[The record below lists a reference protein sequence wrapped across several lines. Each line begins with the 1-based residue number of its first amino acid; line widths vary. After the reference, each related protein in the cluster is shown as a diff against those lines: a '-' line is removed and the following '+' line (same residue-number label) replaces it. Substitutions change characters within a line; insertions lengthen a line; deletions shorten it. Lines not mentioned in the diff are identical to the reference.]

1 MIKKITFL
9 WVVLC
14 LFACNKRAVMLPQVS
29 GSNLQKEITD
39 YSTIYIF
46 FDEHTGLAQLN
57 KNNLITSTHWVFN
70 IDKRLS
76 LFEVGKEIVA
86 LQEKK
91 NSPSLHKNPDSR
103 NFFSVA
109 DMTEKKLKLLEFTK
123 TQFSL
128 HSKEN
133 QKPENALNTEAL
145 KNLSENIENKQNN
158 PIETISVQGNVSFQD
173 FIVFLQSIQEKGIFL
188 REININ

>member
-1 MIKKITFL
+1 MKKNT
-9 WVVLC
+9 
-14 LFACNKRAVMLPQVS
+14 LFFISLSIICFFSACNKRAVMLPQVS

-46 FDEHTGLAQLN
+46 FDENTGLAELN

-70 IDKRLS
+70 VDKRLS
-76 LFEVGKEIVA
+76 LFEVGKHIVA

-91 NSPSLHKNPDSR
+91 NTPSLHKNPDSR

-109 DMTEKKLKLLEFTK
+109 DMTEQKLKLLEFTK

-128 HSKEN
+128 FSKEN
-133 QKPENALNTEAL
+133 QSVGSALSSEAL
-145 KNLSENIENKQNN
+145 KKISDDIENN
-158 PIETISVQGNVSFQD
+158 PIEVISVQGSVSFQE
-173 FIVFLQSIQEKGIFL
+173 FVVFLQAIQEKGIFL
-188 REININ
+188 KEININ